1 MDIIKTSNNVAIND
15 SLIDTQVATAKQYPR
30 DLQAVTNDA
39 TVMATLDPETAQMC
53 KYAVPRG
60 GDLITGPSVHLAKII
75 ASNWGNMRIES
86 RVTDTTDTHIVS
98 EAVCFDLEK
107 NVAVKVQV
115 MRKITNKYGKK
126 FNDDLI
132 TVTGNAANSIA
143 LRNAV
148 FSVIPKA
155 ITDKIYRACET
166 VIKQGSGNKTL
177 SQRIT
182 GAINYFKTTH
192 NISQAQIFDLF
203 SVSKKSEMTDEHL
216 SSLLAINQAIVDGDT
231 TPQQAFALTVED
243 KKKQIKE
250 NKDSKDNAPRIDL
263 P

>member
-15 SLIDTQVATAKQYPR
+15 SLIDTQVATAKQFPR
-30 DLQAVTNDA
+30 ELK
-39 TVMATLDPETAQMC
+39 TVVDNSIFMATMDSETAQSC

-60 GDLITGPSVHLAKII
+60 GKFITGPSVHLAKLIV
-75 ASNWGNMRIES
+75 SEWGNMRIET
-86 RVTDTTDTHIVS
+86 RVTGTTDTHVIS

-107 NVAVKVQV
+107 NVAVKVEV
-115 MRKITNKYGKK
+115 RRKITDKIGRK

-155 ITDKIYRACET
+155 VTDKIYKACEAK
-166 VIKQGSGNKTL
+166 VLQGDTNVTL
-177 SQRIT
+177 SDRLDN
-182 GAINYFKTTH
+182 AIKFFADTH
-192 NISQAQIFDLF
+192 KVTKKQIFDLF
-203 SVSKKSEMTDEHL
+203 SVTKKSQMTDEHL
-216 SSLLAINQAIVDGDT
+216 SALLAISQAIKDGDT
-231 TPQQAFALTVED
+231 TPQQAFSLTVED
-243 KKKQIKE
+243 KKKQIKD
-250 NKDSKDNAPRIDL
+250 NKDNNNAPKVEL